1 MALWVLPMTSIAQYQ
16 SKVPGGDFDAA
27 SIWKDGVVPVD
38 TWKTIEIVANSLVTK
53 NGNFSWANAVTVNG
67 EMRSTGSF
75 AAGYGGVSVNGK
87 LTVDDQLS
95 GNLTVGSNAVVTAK
109 GMSGGSFDVK
119 EGGLL
124 TIENSDC
131 TLTAAAAIAANGR
144 VEIFGNLVL
153 KSRLDMAHGSI
164 LIVHGN
170 VNAAG
175 NWGMSISGNMVVT
188 GNFTASNADIKND
201 GNVVIGG
208 NFTHSG
214 GGFSGVNDSNFY
226 LVGDGATS
234 NLPGWSGSSGD
245 KDDFLTNESN
255 NNDLWDI
262 VMEVMPEVVGNLKQ
276 WLGITPDWHTAS
288 NWKTG
293 KVPDANTNVVIN
305 KPDTGKSMPVINGT
319 ATARSLSISNGAK
332 LTLMGSSLEVMQN
345 MNVAATA
352 SFVAEPGSKVSIH
365 NHLDNKNGSSVLISN
380 TPAKPTSFLVS
391 KWVSNA
397 VSVAWSGYPV
407 AKYIAVGHSVD
418 GNLYSNYGSSA
429 LIYKMVNNKWVKAD
443 NNALF
448 NANPLTGY
456 YIAFKDAAPT
466 VTHQGMLR
474 QNDYSYTMGDTWEMI
489 GNPYHT
495 YLAVENAAFELNGAD
510 QPVYV
515 GLRGLGDVT
524 FATYNFGVGVNANG
538 GSRYIAPGQAF
549 YIHSNTYG
557 ATFRLGPDARTH
569 DDGASLK
576 SAAFIDDVLR
586 LTLSNATVQDEQ
598 VLVFREI
605 GSDSFSSFYDSEKR
619 FTAGNAEVS
628 LYTKK
633 SNRSII
639 INALPEEGMADR
651 VVPLYI
657 NVGAAGAG
665 NMTLRATNIERFKS
679 DVPVY
684 LTDKESGVTINL
696 REMPEYLFT
705 VGKVSALN
713 RFELTFG
720 NKQQI
725 PTDIEDAQ
733 TQKVRITAY
742 NNDGKGIVTVTDA
755 GFKGNVKI
763 ELFDLFG
770 RLLSTTRSDDSR
782 SEISLPATTEMV
794 ILRVEYQD
802 KVKTFKLVANP

>member
-1 MALWVLPMTSIAQYQ
+1 M
-16 SKVPGGDFDAA
+16 
-27 SIWKDGVVPVD
+27 
-38 TWKTIEIVANSLVTK
+38 
-53 NGNFSWANAVTVNG
+53 
-67 EMRSTGSF
+67 
-75 AAGYGGVSVNGK
+75 
-87 LTVDDQLS
+87 
-95 GNLTVGSNAVVTAK
+95 
-109 GMSGGSFDVK
+109 
-119 EGGLL
+119 
-124 TIENSDC
+124 
-131 TLTAAAAIAANGR
+131 
-144 VEIFGNLVL
+144 
-153 KSRLDMAHGSI
+153 
-164 LIVHGN
+164 
-170 VNAAG
+170 
-175 NWGMSISGNMVVT
+175 
-188 GNFTASNADIKND
+188 
-201 GNVVIGG
+201 
-208 NFTHSG
+208 
-214 GGFSGVNDSNFY
+214 
-226 LVGDGATS
+226 
-234 NLPGWSGSSGD
+234 
-245 KDDFLTNESN
+245 
-255 NNDLWDI
+255 
-262 VMEVMPEVVGNLKQ
+262 
-276 WLGITPDWHTAS
+276 
-288 NWKTG
+288 
-293 KVPDANTNVVIN
+293 
-305 KPDTGKSMPVINGT
+305 
-319 ATARSLSISNGAK
+319 
-332 LTLMGSSLEVMQN
+332 
-345 MNVAATA
+345 
-352 SFVAEPGSKVSIH
+352 
-365 NHLDNKNGSSVLISN
+365 
-380 TPAKPTSFLVS
+380 
-391 KWVSNA
+391 
-397 VSVAWSGYPV
+397 
-407 AKYIAVGHSVD
+407 
-418 GNLYSNYGSSA
+418 
-429 LIYKMVNNKWVKAD
+429 
-443 NNALF
+443 
-448 NANPLTGY
+448 
-456 YIAFKDAAPT
+456 
-466 VTHQGMLR
+466 
-474 QNDYSYTMGDTWEMI
+474 
-489 GNPYHT
+489 
-495 YLAVENAAFELNGAD
+495 
-510 QPVYV
+510 
-515 GLRGLGDVT
+515 
-524 FATYNFGVGVNANG
+524 NANG

-569 DDGASLK
+569 GDGASLK

-665 NMTLRATNIERFKS
+665 SMTLRATNIERFKS

-705 VGKVSALN
+705 IGKVSALN